1 MTTKQIQNAVL
12 LLVDALP
19 ISHDAAVMKKRLE
32 SNFGFTVQAEPVE
45 SFKPIQLKEKDL
57 VVICSQRASSELR
70 EAPIPIIACH
80 PKVLFELGMTLAMS
94 SIDFGYTQGKT
105 VQVNDTVFGHPLTA
119 GLEGVR
125 VISGSAVEQGWARP
139 GSNAIVAATL
149 PDNAAKAVA
158 FGYEQGD
165 PMPALIA
172 VHRRVGFL
180 IGFDH
185 QAKLETDGWK
195 FFDAAVQWAI
205 YNGGLIRQSI
215 ERKTATSSSGAAS
228 PTKVLSTD
236 EYRDWV
242 QENVA
247 RGVLIKLSTI
257 LSVIGIAGLVAIITL
272 GLNFITSSIDK
283 KTGSIDKKITA
294 MEEKLKNKI
303 DEKIKVVSNDLEK
316 EVNDEMEG
324 QVAKTLLN
332 TGQILAQLQK
342 EADKIVSNLLDSEK
356 IETLVKEAFE
366 KVESEKIASLV
377 KKAFEQEDLRKYLV
391 EAAAREIGETDIID
405 DILTKR
411 FRPILQDENEQFDI
425 HQRIQALRLILVF
438 GTDAEKLREDL
449 MVLIK
454 DQERAD
460 YDLKEIA
467 LNSYRPS
474 KDFSQDKGDLDDI
487 LNMLMLK
494 SFKTPTESFRESA
507 VNCIARFPDGHAQQL
522 HDFLKQKKIRPNIS
536 IVLAGLVKMQG
547 DKPVVALGEM
557 IDDKSWGI
565 RKLGWQGLTI
575 IDSQRKIG
583 TTTRQAVLEKLW
595 KVLRD
600 RKLER
605 SISDDK
611 RLPRRLQQHAAKLY
625 QAAKNND
632 LASIE
637 VLQLEAFNYPFT
649 RLDEIYQDILLKS
662 KWVSRRKLREISSEN
677 SAEMLKLVKK
687 HKLRPPALVNLLRP
701 NDWEIV
707 KKWIEDVTPEL
718 LETKD
723 EKSKSPDGS
732 DKIYKQKRD
741 DLDMILASWVRR
753 LKMAERYAKIQPSEI
768 EKPDPDT
775 LRFLFN
781 NATELDDFLYRAGSA
796 DTINYAMQYAMEK
809 KELELQRYLA
819 SKFLDRFAGA
829 YRDQDP
835 NEERFSGFRAISQA
849 VKIDAKAEQPFTATL
864 NLLYGLELKDVAYWK
879 LVEELANNITKKNA
893 NPSIRQVLYQ
903 VVQQIPP
910 DLANYSAVHASIR
923 SLKLFIEDDEQAESV
938 DQLMLT
944 LQSLTGI
951 KDARTSL
958 DDDEAKKINY
968 RKRRI
973 VNDIMNLFRNY
984 YVSTKQK
991 DLILRKLNTGI
1002 KSLQGEDLSYV
1013 RSRLTDVLAKKY
1025 LAYGKTLFERNEMA
1039 EAQQI
1044 FQKAIDLDPDNPQF
1058 FTARADMWDGLGK
1071 YDQAVADLDQA
1082 ILNGGKGRKIYLVHK
1097 LLGLKLLKDDH
1108 QATEKIMQTAVKLAK
1123 TNREKAGAMENIG
1136 LFYLKKQQWEQ
1147 SFKNSDE
1154 VNEVYDKMSWNW
1166 LIRAIAAKRLDN
1178 KAEEETT
1185 AISNWCNIGKTSG
1198 SLQSLKEYVPHEV
1211 EYYDEHSILKLESAC
1226 TGNQSGS

>member
-12 LLVDALP
+12 LLVDAFP

-94 SIDFGYTQGKT
+94 SIDFGDTQGKT

-242 QENVA
+242 QEKVA

-257 LSVIGIAGLVAIITL
+257 LSFIGLAGLVAIISL
-272 GLNFITSSIDK
+272 GLNFITSSIDNK
-283 KTGSIDKKITA
+283 IKTIDDRID
-294 MEEKLKNKI
+294 NRI

-405 DILTKR
+405 ELLAKR
-411 FRPILQDENEQFDI
+411 FRPILRDENEQYDV

-474 KDFSQDKGDLDDI
+474 KDLSQDKGDLDDI
-487 LNMLMLK
+487 LNMLKSLK
-494 SFKTPTESFRESA
+494 APTESFRESA
-507 VNCIARFPDGHAQQL
+507 VNCIARFPDDHAQQL
-522 HDFLKQKKIRPNIS
+522 HDWLKQKKIRPNIS

-547 DKPVVALGEM
+547 DKPVVALG
-557 IDDKSWGI
+557 
-565 RKLGWQGLTI
+565 
-575 IDSQRKIG
+575 
-583 TTTRQAVLEKLW
+583 
-595 KVLRD
+595 
-600 RKLER
+600 
-605 SISDDK
+605 
-611 RLPRRLQQHAAKLY
+611 
-625 QAAKNND
+625 
-632 LASIE
+632 
-637 VLQLEAFNYPFT
+637 
-649 RLDEIYQDILLKS
+649 
-662 KWVSRRKLREISSEN
+662 
-677 SAEMLKLVKK
+677 
-687 HKLRPPALVNLLRP
+687 
-701 NDWEIV
+701 
-707 KKWIEDVTPEL
+707 
-718 LETKD
+718 
-723 EKSKSPDGS
+723 
-732 DKIYKQKRD
+732 
-741 DLDMILASWVRR
+741 
-753 LKMAERYAKIQPSEI
+753 
-768 EKPDPDT
+768 
-775 LRFLFN
+775 
-781 NATELDDFLYRAGSA
+781 
-796 DTINYAMQYAMEK
+796 
-809 KELELQRYLA
+809 
-819 SKFLDRFAGA
+819 
-829 YRDQDP
+829 
-835 NEERFSGFRAISQA
+835 
-849 VKIDAKAEQPFTATL
+849 
-864 NLLYGLELKDVAYWK
+864 
-879 LVEELANNITKKNA
+879 
-893 NPSIRQVLYQ
+893 
-903 VVQQIPP
+903 
-910 DLANYSAVHASIR
+910 
-923 SLKLFIEDDEQAESV
+923 
-938 DQLMLT
+938 
-944 LQSLTGI
+944 
-951 KDARTSL
+951 
-958 DDDEAKKINY
+958 
-968 RKRRI
+968 
-973 VNDIMNLFRNY
+973 
-984 YVSTKQK
+984 
-991 DLILRKLNTGI
+991 
-1002 KSLQGEDLSYV
+1002 
-1013 RSRLTDVLAKKY
+1013 
-1025 LAYGKTLFERNEMA
+1025 
-1039 EAQQI
+1039 
-1044 FQKAIDLDPDNPQF
+1044 
-1058 FTARADMWDGLGK
+1058 
-1071 YDQAVADLDQA
+1071 
-1082 ILNGGKGRKIYLVHK
+1082 
-1097 LLGLKLLKDDH
+1097 
-1108 QATEKIMQTAVKLAK
+1108 
-1123 TNREKAGAMENIG
+1123 
-1136 LFYLKKQQWEQ
+1136 
-1147 SFKNSDE
+1147 
-1154 VNEVYDKMSWNW
+1154 
-1166 LIRAIAAKRLDN
+1166 
-1178 KAEEETT
+1178 
-1185 AISNWCNIGKTSG
+1185 
-1198 SLQSLKEYVPHEV
+1198 
-1211 EYYDEHSILKLESAC
+1211 
-1226 TGNQSGS
+1226 